1 MKLLKKLHDVCVEL
15 ATHVQY
21 DGYILDYLIEAR
33 NENSYW
39 QACSDDESIYWA
51 ETEEDILEDTGD
63 VYHSDTR
70 GIWRGEEIT
79 LALVES
85 DFNREYYWLVLDSSK
100 EIK

>member
-1 MKLLKKLHDVCVEL
+1 MELLKKLHDVGFEL

-21 DGYILDYLIEAR
+21 DGYIFDYLIEAR
-33 NENSYW
+33 SENSFW
-39 QACSDDESIYWA
+39 QACSNDESIYWA
-51 ETEEDILEDTGD
+51 ETEEDILDA
-63 VYHSDTR
+63 YHSDTR